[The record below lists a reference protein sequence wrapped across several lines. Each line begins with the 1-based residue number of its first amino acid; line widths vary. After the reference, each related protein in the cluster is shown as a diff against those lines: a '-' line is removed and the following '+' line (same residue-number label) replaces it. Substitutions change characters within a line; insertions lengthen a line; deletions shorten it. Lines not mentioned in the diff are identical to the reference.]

1 MRARWFYGWNVVA
14 AVFVMA
20 MVSFGLGFYSL
31 TVYLATLQRL
41 HGWSAVTVSMPV
53 TVYYLAGAL
62 VTMAIGDV
70 YARLGPRGGV
80 ALGGL
85 ALAAAVAVLRRGP
98 EDVGS
103 GPDGDSPSAA
113 PPRPA
118 ALEPGWRRE
127 ALRSWRFWSVS
138 APFALGLAAQVG
150 VLTHLVALVTPT
162 LGIGDAARA
171 VSTATAMA
179 MLGRLATGL
188 VVDRV
193 SRRLVAGGAPAP
205 PIPRGPVLAPAP
217 SPATIYPRRAPF
229 RAGGGD

>member
-70 YARLGPRGGV
+70 YARLGPRVVV

-85 ALAAAVAVLRRGP
+85 ALAAGVAALGSVTRPWQLYPVCLVMSLGWGALSGAAINIILAPWWQRRRGLAVSLAFNGATLGGVVVTPALIVAIGALGFARAAATAAVVALAVLAAAVAVLRRGP

-113 PPRPA
+113 PP
-118 ALEPGWRRE
+118 
-127 ALRSWRFWSVS
+127 
-138 APFALGLAAQVG
+138 
-150 VLTHLVALVTPT
+150 
-162 LGIGDAARA
+162 
-171 VSTATAMA
+171 
-179 MLGRLATGL
+179 
-188 VVDRV
+188 
-193 SRRLVAGGAPAP
+193 
-205 PIPRGPVLAPAP
+205 
-217 SPATIYPRRAPF
+217 
-229 RAGGGD
+229 